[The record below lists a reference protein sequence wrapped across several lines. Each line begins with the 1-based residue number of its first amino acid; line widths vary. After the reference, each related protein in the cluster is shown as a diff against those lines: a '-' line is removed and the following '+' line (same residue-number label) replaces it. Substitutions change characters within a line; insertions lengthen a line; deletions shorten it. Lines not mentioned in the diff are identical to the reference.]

1 MVGPTSEAPQATT
14 PYRDL
19 VGASVGWGSWMMD
32 GTPFFSLR
40 GGRGCGKTLDIQWV
54 KIQWIWM
61 MILLFHDALDE
72 WRDEIRG
79 RSFMIG
85 LQSRIPTKTHVY
97 EPINAT
103 MCFIG
108 VETAHRMVFLMLPA
122 SQWGYLNSGLHIGR
136 LWSMRSLTGFMA
148 DAPKPSPKMEI
159 PCGVLSGLGPC
170 QMVEILT
177 FGMKASKASL
187 WFLEQWRNPRPKYA
201 HSLA

>member
-1 MVGPTSEAPQATT
+1 MQICIFSQGPKGLEMVGPTSEAPQATT

-19 VGASVGWGSWMMD
+19 VVSAVGGLGSWMMD
-32 GTPFFSLR
+32 GTRTPFLSLR
-40 GGRGCGKTLDIQWV
+40 GGGGGCGKTLDIQWV

-61 MILLFHDALDE
+61 MILLFHDTLDE

-103 MCFIG
+103 MCFFG
-108 VETAHRMVFLMLPA
+108 VETAHRMVFLTLPA
-122 SQWGYLNSGLHIGR
+122 SPWGYLNSGLHIGR

-148 DAPKPSPKMEI
+148 DAPKPSPKMD
-159 PCGVLSGLGPC
+159 
-170 QMVEILT
+170 
-177 FGMKASKASL
+177 
-187 WFLEQWRNPRPKYA
+187 
-201 HSLA
+201 

>member
-1 MVGPTSEAPQATT
+1 MQICIFSQWPKGLEMVGPTSEAPQATT

-19 VGASVGWGSWMMD
+19 VVSPSVGWGVGWWM
-32 GTPFFSLR
+32 GLGPHFCHCV
-40 GGRGCGKTLDIQWV
+40 GGGGGCGKTLDIQWV

-61 MILLFHDALDE
+61 MILLFHDTLDE

-103 MCFIG
+103 MCFFG
-108 VETAHRMVFLMLPA
+108 VETAHRMVFLTLPA
-122 SQWGYLNSGLHIGR
+122 SPWGYLNSGLHIGR

-148 DAPKPSPKMEI
+148 DAPKPSPKMD
-159 PCGVLSGLGPC
+159 
-170 QMVEILT
+170 
-177 FGMKASKASL
+177 
-187 WFLEQWRNPRPKYA
+187 
-201 HSLA
+201 